1 MKKNQPGKR
10 LLRKKVW
17 SEHHKEYLAAGEMEL
32 ESCLWCKFARR
43 NGMFGTRWYLTGQC
57 SKNKKFGVQ
66 CPLFESLWN
75 RKRSN
80 GNPPSRWDR
89 FKAGGDN
96 SAPWPGYGYTADN
109 EMKGRNHDKRS
120 RDGS

>member
-17 SEHHKEYLAAGEMEL
+17 SEHHKEWIAAGEMEL

-43 NGMFGTRWYLTGQC
+43 NGMMGTRWYLTGLC

-66 CPLFESLWN
+66 CPLFESLWD

-89 FKAGGDN
+89 WKAGGDY

-109 EMKGRNHDKRS
+109 EMKRRKNV
-120 RDGS
+120 